1 MIASLR
7 LVRPINL
14 GIIAITMYGCRYFI
28 MATNGYQK
36 IHDEP
41 FLFFFLVL
49 STLLIAAGGNII
61 NDYFDIKADKVNK
74 PEKLIVGKLIE
85 KRKAI
90 LLHWILN
97 GIAFLIAII
106 ISVYAKSSSIVLI
119 HLVSINLL
127 WFYSLYF
134 KKKPFIGNFVVALLT
149 GMIPIL
155 VVVYFE
161 VLNNFNKPFSAF
173 HEDSWSVH
181 LNYNFIYILALM
193 AFIQNLAREI
203 LKDVEDIEGDKK
215 IAARTVPMILGVQRS
230 KVLVAGLLIF
240 TPLLYFFFL
249 LDKQFP
255 AFGLTLLTSIGW
267 MLASLIDVAGF
278 ISLAFLPNSAIRK
291 NHLMIKLSMFFG
303 ILTTFHVALAYFLF
317 S

>member
-7 LVRPINL
+7 IVRPVNL
-14 GIIAITMYGCRYFI
+14 GIIAITMYGCRYFVL
-28 MATNGYQK
+28 ATNGYQK

-74 PEKLIVGKLIE
+74 PEKLIVGKLIQ

-97 GIAFLIAII
+97 GIAFIIAIA
-106 ISVYAKSSSIVLI
+106 ISVYVKSASIVLV

-134 KKKPFIGNFVVALLT
+134 KKKPFIGNFVVAALT

-161 VLNNFNKPFSAF
+161 VFNNFNKPFSAF

-215 IAARTVPMILGVQRS
+215 IAARTVPMILGVQRT

-249 LDKQFP
+249 LDNQFP
-255 AFGLTLLTSIGW
+255 AFGLSLLTSICW

-278 ISLAFLPNSAIRK
+278 VLLAFLPNSEIRK
-291 NHLMIKLSMFFG
+291 NHLLIKLSMFFG
-303 ILTTFHVALAYFLF
+303 ILTTFHVAIEYFLF

>member
-28 MATNGYQK
+28 LATNGYQK

-149 GMIPIL
+149 GMIPVL

-161 VLNNFNKPFSAF
+161 VLNNFNRPFSAF

-181 LNYNFIYILALM
+181 LNYNFIYILALI

-255 AFGLTLLTSIGW
+255 AFGLTLFTSIGW

-278 ISLAFLPNSAIRK
+278 VSLAFLPNSAIRK

>member
-1 MIASLR
+1 MIASLSII
-7 LVRPINL
+7 RPINL
-14 GIIAITMYGCRYFI
+14 SIIAITMYGCRYFVL
-28 MATNGYQK
+28 ATNGYQK

-41 FLFFFLVL
+41 ILFFFLVV
-49 STLLIAAGGNII
+49 SILLIAAGGNII
-61 NDYFDIKADKVNK
+61 NDYFDVKADKVNK

-90 LLHWILN
+90 LLHWMIN
-97 GIAFLIAII
+97 GFAFLIAVV
-106 ISVYAKSSSIVLI
+106 ISIYVKSSSIVLI

-134 KKKPFIGNFVVALLT
+134 KKKPFVGNFVVALLT

-181 LNYNFIYILALM
+181 LNYNFIYILAVM

-203 LKDVEDIEGDKK
+203 LKDVEDMDGDKK
-215 IAARTVPMILGVQRS
+215 IAARTVPMILGVQRTR
-230 KVLVAGLLIF
+230 VLVAGLLIF

-249 LDKQFP
+249 LDNQFP
-255 AFGLTLLTSIGW
+255 TFGLTFLTSICW
-267 MLASLIDVAGF
+267 MIASLIDVAGF
-278 ISLAFLPNSAIRK
+278 VSLAFLSNSAIRK

-303 ILTTFHVALAYFLF
+303 ILTTFHAALVYFIF

>member
-7 LVRPINL
+7 IIRPINL
-14 GIIAITMYGCRYFI
+14 VIIAITMYGCRYFVL
-28 MATNGYQK
+28 AANGYQK

-41 FLFFFLVL
+41 LLFFFVVI

-61 NDYFDIKADKVNK
+61 NDYFDVKADKVNK

-90 LLHWILN
+90 LLHWMLN
-97 GIAFLIAII
+97 GIAFLIAVIV
-106 ISVYAKSSSIVLI
+106 SVYVKSSSIVLI
-119 HLVSINLL
+119 HLASINLL

-134 KKKPFIGNFVVALLT
+134 KKKPFIGNFVIALLT
-149 GMIPIL
+149 GLIPIL
-155 VVVYFE
+155 VIVYFE

-181 LNYNFIYILALM
+181 LNYNFLYVLALM

-215 IAARTVPMILGVQRS
+215 IAARTVPMILGVQRT
-230 KVLVAGLLIF
+230 KLLVAGLLIF

-249 LDKQFP
+249 LDNQFST
-255 AFGLTLLTSIGW
+255 FGLSIITSTGW
-267 MLASLIDVAGF
+267 MLASLIDIIGF
-278 ISLAFLPNSAIRK
+278 ISLAFLSNSAIRK
-291 NHLMIKLSMFFG
+291 NHLLIKLSMFFG
-303 ILTTFHVALAYFLF
+303 ILTTFHVAVVYFLF

>member
-7 LVRPINL
+7 IIRPINL
-14 GIIAITMYGCRYFI
+14 VIIAVTMYGCRYFVL
-28 MATNGYQK
+28 ATNGYQK

-41 FLFFFLVL
+41 LLFFFVVI

-61 NDYFDIKADKVNK
+61 NDYFDVKADKVNK
-74 PEKLIVGKLIE
+74 PERLIVGKLIE
-85 KRKAI
+85 RRKAI

-97 GIAFLIAII
+97 GIAFLIAVIVSI
-106 ISVYAKSSSIVLI
+106 YVKSSSIVLI
-119 HLVSINLL
+119 HLASINLL

-134 KKKPFIGNFVVALLT
+134 KKKPFIGNFVIALLT

-155 VVVYFE
+155 VIVYFE
-161 VLNNFNKPFSAF
+161 VLNNFSKPFSAF
-173 HEDSWSVH
+173 QEDSWSVH
-181 LNYNFIYILALM
+181 LNYNFLYILALI

-215 IAARTVPMILGVQRS
+215 IAARTVPMILGVQRT
-230 KVLVAGLLIF
+230 KLLVAGLMIL

-249 LDKQFP
+249 VDNQFST
-255 AFGLTLLTSIGW
+255 FGLSIITSAGW
-267 MLASLIDVAGF
+267 MLASLIDTIGF
-278 ISLAFLPNSAIRK
+278 ISLAFLSNSAIRK
-291 NHLMIKLSMFFG
+291 NHLLIKLSMFFG
-303 ILTTFHVALAYFLF
+303 ILTTFHVAVVYFLF